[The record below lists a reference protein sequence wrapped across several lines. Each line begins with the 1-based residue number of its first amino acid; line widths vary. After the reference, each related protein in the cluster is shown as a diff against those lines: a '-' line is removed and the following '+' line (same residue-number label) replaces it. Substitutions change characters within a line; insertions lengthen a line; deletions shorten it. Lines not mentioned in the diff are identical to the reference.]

1 MCTLKGSV
9 LRAKKPGSCIVT
21 ATRAARGMTPEV
33 TSAPTTI
40 MFTKSTPRTPVLAS
54 VVLFSASSESLSAA
68 AKTVLDAFAKK
79 IAISN
84 TVVVTGYAHANVALA
99 KRRASI
105 VAHYLV
111 SRVQVHVTL
120 KTITVTALHE
130 VSLKRQ

>member
-1 MCTLKGSV
+1 
-9 LRAKKPGSCIVT
+9 
-21 ATRAARGMTPEV
+21 
-33 TSAPTTI
+33 
-40 MFTKSTPRTPVLAS
+40 
-54 VVLFSASSESLSAA
+54 VLFSASSESLSAA

-111 SRVQVHVTL
+111 SRVQVHVTI
-120 KTITVTALHE
+120 KTITATALHE